1 MQQSFDSCRRS
12 RHTLRAALALIA
24 ILSLAACG
32 GGTFAQDP
40 FGDGEP
46 GCGDGRGAWQ
56 PGRATRRNIA
66 ALAERAGDLERPRGE
81 GPRDSMRRDAVF
93 SGYVG
98 ASAKGERGASSQ
110 PTTTNEGR
118 RDP

>member
-1 MQQSFDSCRRS
+1 MKRTFDTSGRLRPVV
-12 RHTLRAALALIA
+12 RAALALIA
-24 ILSLAACG
+24 VLSLAACG

-40 FGDGEP
+40 FGDGGR
-46 GCGDGRGAWQ
+46 GCGDGLGAWQ
-56 PGRATRRNIA
+56 PGCATKRNIA
-66 ALAERAGDLERPRGE
+66 AQAERAGDLERPRGE

-110 PTTTNEGR
+110 PTTTGEGR
-118 RDP
+118 